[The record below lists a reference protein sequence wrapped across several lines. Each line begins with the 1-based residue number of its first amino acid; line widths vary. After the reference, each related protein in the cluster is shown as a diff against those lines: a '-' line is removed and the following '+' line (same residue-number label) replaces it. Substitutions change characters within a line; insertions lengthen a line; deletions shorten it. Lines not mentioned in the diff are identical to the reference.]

1 MRFPGLGTGVIR
13 MENRNA
19 PADLNATELKC
30 FNALLFL
37 R

>member
-1 MRFPGLGTGVIR
+1 MRFRGLGTDVIR
-13 MENRNA
+13 LGNRNGL
-19 PADLNATELKC
+19 ADLNATEFKR